1 MLEIFYNVHDAMHE
15 LKDLQMDHADGDT
28 LLGIGS
34 ALGAT
39 LESVAQ
45 RGSSV
50 IKIIG
55 GAIHNT
61 INGVGD
67 LDEKVVESLSEAVFK
82 VIESTGHAVKDSAT
96 GIINIFHGILGG
108 IGSTIQWCLILE

>member
-28 LLGIGS
+28 LLGIGR

-45 RGSSV
+45 R
-50 IKIIG
+50 
-55 GAIHNT
+55 AAQ
-61 INGVGD
+61 
-67 LDEKVVESLSEAVFK
+67 LSR
-82 VIESTGHAVKDSAT
+82 
-96 GIINIFHGILGG
+96 
-108 IGSTIQWCLILE
+108 